1 MPKDP
6 KKTIRIMMILCIFIG
21 LAALAVAI
29 VAVAKEEYIITTAI
43 LLVGAWQ
50 IVNYRKWK
58 KNL

>member
-21 LAALAVAI
+21 LAALAVA
-29 VAVAKEEYIITTAI
+29 VAKEEYIITTAM

>member
-29 VAVAKEEYIITTAI
+29 VAVAIITTAM

>member
-1 MPKDP
+1 MAKDP
-6 KKTIRIMMILCIFIG
+6 KKNIRLMMVLCIFIG

-29 VAVAKEEYIITTAI
+29 VAVAKKEYIITTAM

-50 IVNYRKWK
+50 IVNYRRWK

>member
-21 LAALAVAI
+21 LAALVVAI
-29 VAVAKEEYIITTAI
+29 VAVAKEEYIITTAM

-50 IVNYRKWK
+50 IVNYLKWK

>member
-21 LAALAVAI
+21 ALAVAI
-29 VAVAKEEYIITTAI
+29 VAVAKEEYIITTAM

>member
-21 LAALAVAI
+21 LALAVAI
-29 VAVAKEEYIITTAI
+29 VAVAKEEYIITTAM